1 MKTIAFPAI
10 KGGVGKTTICF
21 NFGEY
26 LARKLNQRVLF
37 IDMDSQCSLT
47 KTLNDASDNS
57 VFDNESN
64 VGNILAERGGDADI
78 KEVDQNI
85 FAIAGAVDLDN
96 IETMIENSADKNKR
110 LYKWFLDRKQALNDN
125 FDYCLIDCHPDFG
138 TATRNAILVSD
149 AIISPIIPGRYS
161 FDSKDNIEIRLQQF
175 KEEEIQNYE
184 TNESFV
190 KAKLFYALNM
200 LQNNTKASREI
211 IETLGSDDNIIAQIP
226 RRELFNHSTMQS
238 KSLTE
243 MEDDKTVLQRN
254 RNFFEKIDDIFL
266 QMKNTIDLLQN

>member
-1 MKTIAFPAI
+1 MTLFPY
-10 KGGVGKTTICF
+10 TT
-21 NFGEY
+21 
-26 LARKLNQRVLF
+26 LF
-37 IDMDSQCSLT
+37 RS
-47 KTLNDASDNS
+47 SDNPIY
-57 VFDNESN
+57 DNKSN

-78 KEVDQNI
+78 KEVDKNI

-175 KEEEIQNYE
+175 KEEEIKNYE

-200 LQNNTKASREI
+200 LQIGYTASEEL
-211 IETLGSDDNIIAQIP
+211 IEALGSDDNIIAQIP
-226 RRELFNHSTMQS
+226 DR
-238 KSLTE
+238 KS
-243 MEDDKTVLQRN
+243 VV
-254 RNFFEKIDDIFL
+254 
-266 QMKNTIDLLQN
+266 